1 MKQLEKDIRENVDAI
16 ITAFNYNMDTAELI
30 ECLKNACER
39 LNGNAFVPHS
49 NIAIDL
55 IVSFIVLRYGDYG
68 TSPRYGWFP
77 TFERKIICD
86 AIAERIRELENEL
99 KEGEHD

>member
-16 ITAFNYNMDTAELI
+16 ITAFNYNMNTTELI
-30 ECLKNACER
+30 ECLKNVCER
-39 LNGNAFVPHS
+39 LNGNAFVTHS

-68 TSPRYGWFP
+68 TTPRYGWFP

-86 AIAERIRELENEL
+86 AIAELIRELENEL